1 VTRAPGKHIVAA
13 LLIAWSASPASAE
26 RLVASLSSH
35 VVQITSNF
43 NGVELVLFGLVEGD
57 QPNDTLRT
65 KYDLVATTTGPHQTV
80 VTRRKQRMFG
90 IWVNAE
96 SRAFVDVPSYVSVV
110 SNRPIDAI
118 ADAETLRRQQIGV
131 ENVAL
136 PAKDGTN
143 QAATDDEFR
152 QALLRLKGE
161 RKLYGETPDGVTF
174 LTPTLY
180 RASIFVPAEAQT
192 GNYEV
197 IVKLFAD
204 GIMVARTNS
213 AFELDTVGFER
224 FIAFSAVDH
233 GTLYGL
239 ATAFMALMTGWF
251 ASVVFRRD

>member
-1 VTRAPGKHIVAA
+1 MVAA
-13 LLIAWSASPASAE
+13 LFIAWSALPAGAE

-43 NGVELVLFGLVEGD
+43 NGVELVLFGIVEGD
-57 QPNDTLRT
+57 TPNDTLRT
-65 KYDLVATTTGPHQTV
+65 SYDLVATTIGPRQSL
-80 VTRRKQRMFG
+80 VTRRKERMFG

-96 SRAFVDVPSYVSVV
+96 SRTFQDVPSYVSVV
-110 SNRPIDAI
+110 SNRPLEAI

-131 ENVAL
+131 ENAAL
-136 PAKDGTN
+136 PPKRDTN
-143 QAATDDEFR
+143 PAADEEFR

-161 RKLYGETPDGVTF
+161 RQLYSESLDGVTF

-180 RASIFVPAEAQT
+180 RASIFVPAETQT
-192 GNYEV
+192 GTYEV

-204 GIMVARTNS
+204 GAMVARTSS
-213 AFELDTVGFER
+213 AFEIDTVGFER

-233 GTLYGL
+233 SILYGL
-239 ATAFMALMTGWF
+239 ATAFMAMMTGWF

>member
-1 VTRAPGKHIVAA
+1 VTWASAKCMLAA
-13 LLIAWSASPASAE
+13 FLFAWSGFPAGAE

-43 NGVELVLFGLVEGD
+43 NGVELVLFGIVEGD
-57 QPNDTLRT
+57 QPSDPLRT
-65 KYDLVATTTGPHQTV
+65 TYDLVATTTGPHQSV
-80 VTRRKQRMFG
+80 VTRRKERMFG
-90 IWVNAE
+90 IWINAE
-96 SRAFVDVPSYVSVV
+96 SRTFLDVPSYVSVV
-110 SNRPIDAI
+110 SNRPLETI
-118 ADAETLRRQQIGV
+118 ANVETRRRQQIGV
-131 ENVAL
+131 ENAAL
-136 PAKDGTN
+136 APNPDTHPTAD
-143 QAATDDEFR
+143 AEFR
-152 QALLRLKGE
+152 EALLRLKGE

-204 GIMVARTNS
+204 GAMVARTNS
-213 AFELDTVGFER
+213 AFEIDTVGFER

-233 GTLYGL
+233 AILYGL